1 MTGIASR
8 SSIEPRA
15 SVIVPAYN
23 EEATIGRLLDALL
36 DTAPD
41 IEICVACNGC
51 RDETEDIC
59 RAYAP
64 RVRVFVQDH
73 ASKVDALNMAL
84 RKSLG
89 AVKVIVDA
97 DILIGARDVERLC
110 ELAERPGVDVVQ
122 PRLHYHA
129 EDSDFAV
136 RAYLRAWVRHPYFR
150 TKIGAAYAL
159 SPAGVSRLGTFP
171 QIVAEDEYVR
181 RKLYDGALWTEDAKA
196 HVYMPTTLWALIR
209 IRSRSLSGAESL
221 EHILG
226 HLEPPPVPGFKP
238 AFLRMLFGGAPVAAA
253 VYAFVAA
260 AARLRSRLRRGR
272 QTWERDGTSRG
283 PGQVARRAG

>member
-1 MTGIASR
+1 MTCTCDASD
-8 SSIEPRA
+8 IEPRA

-23 EEATIGRLLDALL
+23 EAATIARLLDALV

-51 RDETEDIC
+51 RDETEEIC
-59 RAYAP
+59 RTYAP

-84 RKSLG
+84 RKSRG
-89 AVKVIVDA
+89 AAKVIVDA
-97 DILIGARDVERLC
+97 DIMIDPRHVERLC

-136 RAYLRAWVRHPYFR
+136 RAYLRAWMKHPYFR

-159 SPAGVSRLGTFP
+159 SPAGVRRLGTFP

-181 RKLYDGALWTEDAKA
+181 RKLFDGALWTEDAQA
-196 HVYMPTTLWALIR
+196 HVYLPTTLWALIR

-221 EHILG
+221 GWTLG
-226 HLEPPPVPGFKP
+226 HLESPPVPGFKP
-238 AFLRMLFGGAPVAAA
+238 VFLRMLFGGAPVAAA
-253 VYAFVAA
+253 VYGFVAA

-272 QTWERDGTSRG
+272 QTWERDGTSRR